1 MENLIIIL
9 SMLLNIALIIAVAV
23 YMNRFNKTNQ
33 WLDDK
38 LTQCMRLEGDK
49 KLLISELALIKL
61 DVSQKDKEITDLKN
75 KLEEQEEI
83 SDSINKQLAESYES
97 KNKLQKEIEIL
108 SDANKNIISDNR
120 KLSDELQEIKN
131 KPFDPLKE
139 LDNLTIRKEEKPTP
153 EAKPIKKRNKKETEK
168 ESARHC

>member
-9 SMLLNIALIIAVAV
+9 SVLLNIALIIAVAI

-38 LTQCMRLEGDK
+38 LTQCMRLEGDRK
-49 KLLISELALIKL
+49 TLISELSLTKIE
-61 DVSQKDKEITDLKN
+61 VSHKDKEITELKN
-75 KLEEQEEI
+75 RLEEQEEI
-83 SDSINKQLAESYES
+83 SVSINKQLAEAYES

-108 SDANKNIISDNR
+108 SEANKNIVAENK
-120 KLSDELQEIKN
+120 KLSDELQKIKN

-139 LDNLTIRKEEKPTP
+139 LDNMTIRKDEKPTP